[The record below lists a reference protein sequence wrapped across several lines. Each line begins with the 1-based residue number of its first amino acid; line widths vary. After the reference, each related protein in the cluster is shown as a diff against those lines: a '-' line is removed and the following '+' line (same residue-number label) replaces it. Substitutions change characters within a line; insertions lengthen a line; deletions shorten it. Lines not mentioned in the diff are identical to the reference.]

1 MSTKHEV
8 AKRYAGSR
16 PGFELVAFED
26 IGIPYF
32 ELRMQVL
39 VQREKDIGPIDEFV
53 LGAVKRGIDTVPEVM
68 RFLGL
73 DQLVVEQAIVDLC
86 KTDLLDYQVGTNGNV
101 FHLTELGK
109 NAYQSLVELV
119 PDRIE
124 INLGFDR
131 LIWQPSSR
139 YERALIP
146 PRDAKSRELTE
157 LPPVRKRRLK
167 VEELDIADAERE
179 LEERPNSILQRA
191 SLVSIQDFSCYRMFL
206 PGVALLFV
214 NRDSGE
220 QQTAITIDG
229 RISETH
235 ETSFASIDGPN
246 RAALVV
252 DGSARP
258 TEEAPNIPLEA
269 HRLSIERSEL
279 DALVERQAQEL
290 AAGVGKIRTETADSD
305 ITGEDTTGDQQSAEG
320 QLESFL
326 VRPLQTYEHQIV
338 LQEALEGSERRLLII
353 SPWIRNDVVN
363 KSFMESL
370 WDLARKRVEIH
381 IGYGIG
387 GDRANGDQDEWALQL
402 LARLAN
408 ENSNVTVKRLGN
420 THAKILVSDDRL
432 VVTSFNWLSFRG
444 TRRRRYRQEEGML
457 IEEAQLVEAE
467 YERYR
472 GLF

>member
-1 MSTKHEV
+1 MSTKLEV

-16 PGFELVAFED
+16 PGFELVIAED
-26 IGIPYF
+26 VGIPYF

-39 VQREKDIGPIDEFV
+39 VQREKNIGPIDEFV
-53 LGAVKRGIDTVPEVM
+53 LGSVKRGIDTVPEVM

-86 KTDLLDYQVGTNGNV
+86 KTDLLDYQVGTNGNA

-119 PDRIE
+119 PDRLE
-124 INLGFDR
+124 IKLGFDR

-139 YERALIP
+139 HDRALIR
-146 PRDAKSRELTE
+146 PRDAKSRELIE
-157 LPPVRKRRLK
+157 LPPVRKRRLTI
-167 VEELDIADAERE
+167 EELDIVDTERE
-179 LEERPNSILQRA
+179 LKQRPDSILQRA
-191 SLVSIQDFSCYRMFL
+191 SLVGIQDFSCYRKFL

-235 ETSFASIDGPN
+235 ETSFASIDGPK
-246 RAALVV
+246 RVALIA
-252 DGSARP
+252 DDLARR
-258 TEEAPNIPLEA
+258 TDEAPNIPPEA
-269 HRLSIERSEL
+269 RRLSIERSEL

-290 AAGVGKIRTETADSD
+290 AAGVGESRTETADSD
-305 ITGEDTTGDQQSAEG
+305 ITGASTTGDQQNAEG
-320 QLESFL
+320 QLESYS
-326 VRPLQTYEHQIV
+326 VRPLQTYEHQTV

-363 KSFMESL
+363 DGFVEAL
-370 WDLARKRVEIH
+370 WGLARKRVEIH

-387 GDRANGDQDEWALQL
+387 GDRNNGDQDEWALQL
-402 LARLAN
+402 LERLAN

-457 IEEAQLVEAE
+457 IEVAQMVEAE

>member
-1 MSTKHEV
+1 MSTKLDV

-167 VEELDIADAERE
+167 VEELDIVDAERE
-179 LEERPNSILQRA
+179 LEERPNSIFQRA

-220 QQTAITIDG
+220 EQTAITIDG

-235 ETSFASIDGPN
+235 ETSFASIDGPK
-246 RAALVV
+246 RVALIA
-252 DGSARP
+252 DDSARR
-258 TEEAPNIPLEA
+258 TDEAPNIPPEA
-269 HRLSIERSEL
+269 RRLSMKRSIFP
-279 DALVERQAQEL
+279 ATSRIPA
-290 AAGVGKIRTETADSD
+290 SFS
-305 ITGEDTTGDQQSAEG
+305 SA
-320 QLESFL
+320 
-326 VRPLQTYEHQIV
+326 
-338 LQEALEGSERRLLII
+338 
-353 SPWIRNDVVN
+353 N
-363 KSFMESL
+363 K
-370 WDLARKRVEIH
+370 
-381 IGYGIG
+381 
-387 GDRANGDQDEWALQL
+387 
-402 LARLAN
+402 
-408 ENSNVTVKRLGN
+408 
-420 THAKILVSDDRL
+420 
-432 VVTSFNWLSFRG
+432 
-444 TRRRRYRQEEGML
+444 
-457 IEEAQLVEAE
+457 
-467 YERYR
+467 
-472 GLF
+472 